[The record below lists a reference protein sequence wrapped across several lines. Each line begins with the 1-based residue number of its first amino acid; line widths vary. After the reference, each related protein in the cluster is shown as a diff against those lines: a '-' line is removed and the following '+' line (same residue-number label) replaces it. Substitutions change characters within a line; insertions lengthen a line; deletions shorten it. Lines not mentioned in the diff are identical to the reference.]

1 LSRWSVGAGG
11 PTRYDGSGTNFAVFS
26 EVAECVE
33 LCLFDDDGTETRI
46 RLPEVDGFV
55 WHGFL
60 PSVDPGQRYGYRVY
74 GPHDPAAGQRCN
86 PNKLLVDPYAKAID
100 GDSQPVWTA
109 FHCDAQNGGS
119 FGRPNSALSS
129 VPVDSRC
136 LVRGG
141 PLTALKLARSGW
153 GGTASRRRRG

>member
-1 LSRWSVGAGG
+1 MSRWSVGAGG
-11 PTRYDGSGTNFAVFS
+11 PTRYDGSSTNFAVFS

-74 GPHDPAAGQRCN
+74 GPHDPAAGQCCN

-136 LVRGG
+136 LVRQG
-141 PLTALKLARSGW
+141 R
-153 GGTASRRRRG
+153 